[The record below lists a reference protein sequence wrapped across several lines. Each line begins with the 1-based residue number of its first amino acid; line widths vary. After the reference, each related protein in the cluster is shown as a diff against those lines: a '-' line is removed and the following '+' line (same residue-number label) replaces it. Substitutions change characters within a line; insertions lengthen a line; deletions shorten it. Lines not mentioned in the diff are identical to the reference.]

1 MTKTVSGKAPR
12 GNLYPKR
19 VIVDDRLLR
28 RGQDKT
34 RRMVGLCAQWWL
46 KLRMWRSRKIA
57 TGCRGFGRTL
67 IYERVRKS

>member
-34 RRMVGLCAQWWL
+34 RRMVGLCAQWAEAAHVAFPQDSDRL
-46 KLRMWRSRKIA
+46 SRFWSHA
-57 TGCRGFGRTL
+57 EL
-67 IYERVRKS
+67 

>member
-28 RGQDKT
+28 RGQARPDE
-34 RRMVGLCAQWWL
+34 WWGYVRSGL
-46 KLRMWRSRKIA
+46 KLRMWHSRKIA